1 MAITQEII
9 FYAPCFLGKRIM
21 LMEDA
26 KGKAIHEENSSM
38 QFYCEGQLLELM
50 NLRKYLT
57 ENIDLKTQKYY

>member
-1 MAITQEII
+1 MPHAFSVEIQDYI
-9 FYAPCFLGKRIM
+9 GRKIL
-21 LMEDA
+21 LMEEA
-26 KGKAIHEENSSM
+26 KTKAIHEQNSSV

>member
-1 MAITQEII
+1 MPHAFSVEIQDFI
-9 FYAPCFLGKRIM
+9 SNKIQ
-21 LMEDA
+21 LMEEA
-26 KGKAIHEENSSM
+26 KTKAIHEKNNPV